1 MLMAQATCE
10 GEGHHEEKEGNSDAK
25 QGPDG
30 DGPILGVDSESASDS
45 GSDGEWTPPFADAFE
60 EDTGAFP
67 FGTYSK
73 IASHAESPVGVI
85 QAAIKLL
92 QVFEG
97 DVFVDVG
104 CGKGAALLHAAN
116 LLNSGTRCIGI
127 DLCGGEIDCARK
139 KLRGE
144 GLQVQDRVEFLQL
157 DALEFLN
164 SPQSF
169 VHVGTGKKMCLYFYQ
184 IPALFA
190 LRQMERAI
198 KKFLSQYPQSRIV
211 TWMYHIPFL
220 CPQAEDVKYQL
231 RLYTAQEQ
239 QPHY

>member
-1 MLMAQATCE
+1 MYYFKFPDF
-10 GEGHHEEKEGNSDAK
+10 HEEKEGNSDAK

-92 QVFEG
+92 QVCEG

-116 LLNSGTRCIGI
+116 LLNCSTRCIGI

-169 VHVGTGKKMCLYFYQ
+169 VHVGTGKKMCPSVRNQ
-184 IPALFA
+184 T
-190 LRQMERAI
+190 
-198 KKFLSQYPQSRIV
+198 SRTKTKLAMAMAV
-211 TWMYHIPFL
+211 AVAAATAAAAGAAAAWPWPFGYGQFGL
-220 CPQAEDVKYQL
+220 G
-231 RLYTAQEQ
+231 T
-239 QPHY
+239 